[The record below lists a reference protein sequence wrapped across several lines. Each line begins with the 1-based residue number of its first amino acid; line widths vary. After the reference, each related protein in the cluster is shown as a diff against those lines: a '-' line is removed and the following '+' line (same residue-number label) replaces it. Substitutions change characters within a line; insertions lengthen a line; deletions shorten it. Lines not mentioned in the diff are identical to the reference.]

1 MRSPEDIGAG
11 AIDER
16 RQKPDRRHRSRRK
29 IFRYARTIWRN
40 GDSCDCLV
48 YNLSE
53 TGAQLQ
59 VSGPI
64 PNVFDL
70 LVEGAR
76 SRQSCSVIWRR
87 EDRVGVKFEQQA
99 DLAEFVRIPV
109 KKNVDFKRYMEA
121 CRTLAGRVHSSDRE
135 LLLEMADAWATAIRR
150 MRKNAR

>member
-1 MRSPEDIGAG
+1 MRSPDDIGAG

-16 RQKPDRRHRSRRK
+16 RQEPDRRLRSRRK
-29 IFRYARTIWRN
+29 ILRHGRTVWPN
-40 GDSCDCLV
+40 GDSSDCLV

-59 VSGPI
+59 VGGPV

-87 EDRVGVKFEQQA
+87 EDRVGVKFTEQV

-121 CRTLAGRVHSSDRE
+121 CRTLATRVHSSDRE
-135 LLLEMADAWATAIRR
+135 LLLEMADAWATAIQR